1 MIYIHLIYIEVPRFL
16 IRRTTDLNLLE
27 VMNMEYIWIVVL
39 IILGLAMFLKPEIL
53 WKIENI
59 FTVKNGEPTDLY
71 LTLMRL
77 AGIFFIGVGIIV
89 FVVSFI

>member
-1 MIYIHLIYIEVPRFL
+1 MY
-16 IRRTTDLNLLE
+16 
-27 VMNMEYIWIVVL
+27 YIWIVVL
-39 IILGLAMFLKPEIL
+39 IILGLAMLLKPEIL

-77 AGIFFIGVGIIV
+77 GGIFFIGAGFVV

>member
-1 MIYIHLIYIEVPRFL
+1 M
-16 IRRTTDLNLLE
+16 D
-27 VMNMEYIWIVVL
+27 YIWIVVL
-39 IILGLAMFLKPEIL
+39 IILGLAMLLKPEIL

-77 AGIFFIGVGIIV
+77 GGIFFIGASMIV
-89 FVVSFI
+89 FIVSII

>member
-1 MIYIHLIYIEVPRFL
+1 ML
-16 IRRTTDLNLLE
+16 
-27 VMNMEYIWIVVL
+27 
-39 IILGLAMFLKPEIL
+39 LKPEIL
-53 WKIENI
+53 CKIENI

-77 AGIFFIGVGIIV
+77 GGIFFIGAGIVV

>member
-1 MIYIHLIYIEVPRFL
+1 M
-16 IRRTTDLNLLE
+16 D
-27 VMNMEYIWIVVL
+27 YIWIVVL
-39 IILGLAMFLKPEIL
+39 IILGLAMLLKPEIL

-77 AGIFFIGVGIIV
+77 GGIFFIGASIV
-89 FVVSFI
+89 AFFVSFI